1 VQVSDK
7 QLSDKQ
13 QQEVLRNSSEVI
25 EEYLTVMRREVNSS
39 KEYERLTR
47 FVLGKID
54 VMTATQIDIIKF
66 LDSHRKPESV
76 DPMHKWIGSYNLY
89 VIILKRFFKWLNN
102 PYCMEGIKKLKR
114 KEVSIY
120 KPSDLWTQEDD
131 LLFLKFCSSKRDKC
145 YHMISRDTS
154 CRPSEILRLKVKEIV
169 FKMIGNRQYAEVL
182 VNGKTGSRH
191 IPLINSLPY
200 VKDYLD
206 SHMSDPNSYL
216 IRSRKFG
223 KLNSRSLNFTY
234 RRYKEEYFPR
244 LLNDPNVSK
253 EDKDAIITLLA
264 KPWNPYIRRH
274 SALTEKSKILKE
286 SILRSHAGW
295 SPRSNMPERYLH
307 YFGNESSESILEA
320 YGLKPSTQ
328 ELDKLSPVQCT
339 NCGEGNRQQARFCSK
354 CRMILS
360 YDSYIEIVDQKEKQT
375 DKIANLEETMNSL
388 LQTLVSRGVLGPTK
402 K

>member
-1 VQVSDK
+1 
-7 QLSDKQ
+7 
-13 QQEVLRNSSEVI
+13 
-25 EEYLTVMRREVNSS
+25 MRREINPS

-47 FVLGKID
+47 SVLSKID
-54 VMTATQIDIIKF
+54 VSTATQTDIIKF
-66 LDSHRKPESV
+66 LDSLRKPEVV

-89 VIILKRFFKWLNN
+89 VAILKRFFKWFNN
-102 PYCMEGIKKLKR
+102 PYCMEGIKKIKR

-131 LLFLKFCSSKRDKC
+131 LLFLKFCPSKRDKC

-154 CRPSEILRLKVKEIV
+154 CRPSEILRIKCKEIV

-206 SHMSDPNSYL
+206 DHVSDPNSYL
-216 IRSRKFG
+216 IRSKKFG
-223 KLNSRSLNFTY
+223 KLNSSSLNVIYTK
-234 RRYKEEYFPR
+234 YKEEYFPR
-244 LLNDPNVSK
+244 LLKDPNVSK
-253 EDKDAIITLLA
+253 DDKDAIRALLA

-286 SILRSHAGW
+286 HILRSHAGW
-295 SPRSNMPERYLH
+295 SSRSNMPERYLH

-320 YGLKPSTQ
+320 YGLKPSVQ
-328 ELDKLSPVQCT
+328 ESDRLSPVQCP
-339 NCGEGNRQQARFCSK
+339 NCGEGNRQQSRFCSK

-360 YDSYIEIVDQKEKQT
+360 YDSYIEIAEQKEQQT
-375 DKIANLEETMNSL
+375 DKIADLENTMKTI
-388 LQTLVSRGVLGPTK
+388 LQTLVSKGVLEPTNNK
-402 K
+402 KELT